1 MLTMSTASIFN
12 IQRFSLHDG
21 PGIRTTV
28 FFKGCNLSCAWCHN
42 PESFSIRPQI
52 SLDRKKCSS
61 CGRCVESC
69 PQHLHQINQEGAHLF
84 STNGCSACGKC
95 IDACPAQA
103 LTLIGRQMELEE
115 VLAVIRK
122 DARYYGPSGG
132 GVTCSGGE
140 ATLQYEFLL
149 ELLSACKRESFHTCL
164 ETNGLVAWERLQ
176 KLAEVTDLFLFD
188 FKHSDDSLHRLYTGS
203 SNRPILENLERLL
216 GQESSVCLR
225 CPIIPTINDTD
236 THFSA
241 IRELKARYPQL
252 AGLEL
257 MPYHDIGVSKWK
269 SIGSGY
275 TLESV
280 RPPTPE
286 IIAEWNRKVG
296 IEPSKP

>member
-122 DARYYGPSGG
+122 DAR
-132 GVTCSGGE
+132 
-140 ATLQYEFLL
+140 
-149 ELLSACKRESFHTCL
+149 CKRESFHTCL

-216 GQESSVCLR
+216 GQGSSVCLR
-225 CPIIPTINDTD
+225 CPIIPTVNDTD

-296 IEPSKP
+296 IEPSKL

>member
-1 MLTMSTASIFN
+1 MSTASIFN

-188 FKHSDDSLHRLYTGS
+188 FKHQPAHPGEPGTSARAGKLRLSALPDYPNCQRYRHTLFRHPGTESPLSPTG
-203 SNRPILENLERLL
+203 R
-216 GQESSVCLR
+216 
-225 CPIIPTINDTD
+225 
-236 THFSA
+236 
-241 IRELKARYPQL
+241 ARADALPR
-252 AGLEL
+252 
-257 MPYHDIGVSKWK
+257 HW
-269 SIGSGY
+269 
-275 TLESV
+275 
-280 RPPTPE
+280 RF
-286 IIAEWNRKVG
+286 
-296 IEPSKP
+296 